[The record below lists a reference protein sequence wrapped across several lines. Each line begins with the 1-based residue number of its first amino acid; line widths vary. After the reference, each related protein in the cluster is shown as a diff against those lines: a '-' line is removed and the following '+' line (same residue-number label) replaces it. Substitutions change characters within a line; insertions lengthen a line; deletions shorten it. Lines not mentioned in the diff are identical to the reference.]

1 MLTQLQIHNLAV
13 VDEVDLEFASGFT
26 TLTGETGAGKSILVG
41 ALALAL
47 GERADSRAI
56 RPGTDRCEITAA
68 FDLRQRPD
76 LIHWL
81 ADNDLDEDDGCIVR
95 RIVTAEGRSR
105 GYINGRSVSMQTLRA
120 LGEQLVDICGQQS
133 HQSLRHT
140 GVQRDLLDDYGG
152 HATLAAEM
160 DTEFSRW
167 QAVQTELDALTQVR
181 QQKSERQDLLNY
193 QVGELR
199 ALNLQPGE
207 IEDLEK
213 RHRIAAN
220 SLRIADGVSEALQKL
235 YEADASAAYTT
246 ISAVKHDL
254 GELAQL
260 DEQLAPVSDLLAEA
274 EILVSEAAESL
285 RHRLGQL
292 DHDPRL
298 QQQLEQRIADIHEL
312 AHKHR
317 VKPGALTELLDE
329 LAQELTTLEHS
340 DERLRE
346 LTDEVTA
353 HRKQMDITAEALT
366 EARQAAAAALGE
378 QVSENMQKLGMPGG
392 YFCAELR
399 PNADGK
405 TGPHGADRIRF
416 VATANPGHEP
426 GPLAQVASGGELSR
440 LNLAI
445 QVVTMARNAVPTL
458 IFDEV
463 DAGIGGGVAEIVG
476 NRLRDLSRRRQVLCV
491 THLPQVASQA
501 DYQLRVTKI
510 SDGRST
516 RTSVKGLTEPE
527 RIEEIARMLG
537 GVDITPRT
545 RAVAADMLK
554 GTRVQKSA
562 G

>member
-13 VDEVDLEFASGFT
+13 VDEVDLEFESGFT

-317 VKPGALTELLDE
+317 VKPDALTELLDE

-392 YFCAELR
+392 YFRADLQ